1 MWESGAGAP
10 SVIIRFAAFVPLATY
25 SSDAGSHW
33 DLIRQNAVLQ
43 QLPFS
48 PNIAHAEHLAAKWVS
63 NLSVLFS
70 LRPFTLHK
78 VILILL
84 PGGNCIILELRS
96 VDTILPIPRATSI
109 HRWGFRPDPR
119 HYHGY
124 RCAFPVRL
132 QSPYLFRM
140 SLW

>member
-10 SVIIRFAAFVPLATY
+10 SVIIRFAAFVPLSIY
-25 SSDAGSHW
+25 SSDASSHW

-63 NLSVLFS
+63 NQSVLFS

-78 VILILL
+78 AILILL
-84 PGGNCIILELRS
+84 PGGNCALLELCS
-96 VDTILPIPRATSI
+96 VDTILRIPRATSI
-109 HRWGFRPDPR
+109 HRWGF
-119 HYHGY
+119 
-124 RCAFPVRL
+124 
-132 QSPYLFRM
+132 
-140 SLW
+140 

>member
-84 PGGNCIILELRS
+84 PGGNCVLLELRS
-96 VDTILPIPRATSI
+96 MDTILPIPRATSI
-109 HRWGFRPDPR
+109 YRWGFRPDPR
-119 HYHGY
+119 HYYGY
-124 RCAFPVRL
+124 RCALPVRL